1 MSNAVVV
8 LDGRGLTV
16 EALVRLGTDPTVS
29 VDLDKDSMEAVDTCH
44 RMVQEAAEAYRKGD
58 GVPIYGVSTGFGFFR
73 HKRIGPG
80 DLERLQ
86 RNILLSH
93 AAGVVPGRGTDGYFG
108 PDVVRM
114 TLAVRLNAFLKG
126 YSGVSLDLVEILRD
140 MINRGVVPLVPVQ
153 GSVGSSGDLCPLAHL
168 FLPLV
173 GEGRFYLLREGPDR
187 VRPGRELGTALGRE
201 IPPLG
206 PKAGLALTNG
216 ATFSAGIL
224 ALTAQKAR
232 TLADSADVA
241 AALSLEAICG
251 RSAALDERIHA
262 ARGMAGQEIAARRMR
277 AVLAGSQLLDRSGDA
292 QDNYSFRCA
301 PQVHGASRDALEYVW
316 GVVEREINAATDNPL
331 FFAERGAVSGGNFHG
346 QPLALAGDFLSV
358 ALAELASISERRT
371 QALLDPH
378 FNRNLPANLVA
389 RGGLDSG
396 FMIAQYTAASLV
408 SENKSLAHPASVD
421 SIPTSA
427 NTEDHNSMSTIACR
441 KALQVAE
448 NTRSVLAVELLVA
461 AQALEWRVLTDR
473 DPLTGPSQEVLEQE
487 AELFRE
493 RAVPGGSRAVQ
504 VRLGAGTGPAYLSV
518 REKVPPL
525 WEDRP
530 LSDDIRAVADL
541 IAAGAAVEA
550 VARALRD

>member
-1 MSNAVVV
+1 
-8 LDGRGLTV
+8 
-16 EALVRLGTDPTVS
+16 VRLGADPTVG
-29 VDLDKDSMEAVDTCH
+29 VTLDKDAVAAVDRCH
-44 RMVQEAAEAYRKGD
+44 RVVNEAAEAYRRGE
-58 GVPIYGVSTGFGFFR
+58 GTPIYGVNTGFGFFR
-73 HKRIGPG
+73 HKRIGPA

-93 AAGVVPGRGTDGYFG
+93 AAGVAPGRRGDGYFG
-108 PDVVRM
+108 PDIVRM

-126 YSGVSLDLVEILRD
+126 YSGVSLDLVETLRD
-140 MINRGVVPLVPVQ
+140 MINKGVVPSVPIQ

-173 GEGRFYLLREGPDR
+173 GEGMFYLVLDGPDR
-187 VRPGRELGTALGRE
+187 VRPGVELAAALGRDV
-201 IPPLG
+201 PPLG

-216 ATFSAGIL
+216 ATFSAALL
-224 ALTAQKAR
+224 ALAVYRAR
-232 TLADSADVA
+232 ALADAADIA
-241 AALSLEAICG
+241 ASLSLEAICG
-251 RSAALDERIHA
+251 RTGALDERIHA
-262 ARGMAGQEIAARRMR
+262 ARGMAGQQAAARRMR
-277 AVLAGSQLLDRSGDA
+277 AVLAGSRLVDRSGDA

-301 PQVHGASRDALEYVW
+301 PQVHGASRDALDYVW

-331 FFAERGAVSGGNFHG
+331 FFPDRGAVSGGNFHG
-346 QPLALAGDFLSV
+346 QPLALSGDFLSV

-448 NTRSVLAVELLVA
+448 NARSVLAIEFLVA
-461 AQALEWRVLTDR
+461 AQAIEWRVLTDR
-473 DPLTGPSQEVLEQE
+473 DPLVGPSKEVLEQE

-493 RAVPGGSRAVQ
+493 RAVPGGSHTVQ
-504 VRLGAGTGPAYLSV
+504 ARLGTGTGRVYGAIRKRVS
-518 REKVPPL
+518 PL

-530 LSDDIRAVADL
+530 LSDDIRTVADL
-541 IAAGAAVEA
+541 IAAGGVAEAAA
-550 VARALRD
+550 QTQRD

>member
-8 LDGRGLTV
+8 LDGSGLTV
-16 EALVRLGTDPTVS
+16 DALVRLGADPTVS
-29 VDLDKDSMEAVDTCH
+29 VDLDKGSVEAVERCH
-44 RMVQEAAEAYRKGD
+44 RMVQEAAEAYRKGE
-58 GVPIYGVSTGFGFFR
+58 GVPIYGVNTGFGFFR

-93 AAGVVPGRGTDGYFG
+93 AAGVAPGRGADGYFG
-108 PDVVRM
+108 PDIIRM
-114 TLAVRLNAFLKG
+114 ALAVRLNAFLKG
-126 YSGVSLDLVEILRD
+126 YSGVSRVLIEIIRD
-140 MINRGVVPLVPVQ
+140 MINKGVVPRVPVQ

-168 FLPLV
+168 FRPLV
-173 GEGRFYLLREGPDR
+173 GEGRFYLRHEGPDR
-187 VRPGRELGTALGRE
+187 LRPGSELGAALARS

-216 ATFSAGIL
+216 ATFSAALL
-224 ALTAQKAR
+224 ALAARRAR
-232 TLADSADVA
+232 TLVDSADVA

-251 RSAALDERIHA
+251 RGAALDGRIHT
-262 ARGMAGQEIAARRMR
+262 ARGMRGQETAAERMR
-277 AVLAGSQLLDRSGDA
+277 VVLSGSQLLDRSGDA

-301 PQVHGASRDALEYVW
+301 PQVHGASRDAVEYVW
-316 GVVEREINAATDNPL
+316 DVVEREINAATDNPL
-331 FFAERGAVSGGNFHG
+331 FFPDRGAVSGGNFHG
-346 QPLALAGDFLSV
+346 QPLALAGDFLSL
-358 ALAELASISERRT
+358 AMAELASISERRT

-396 FMIAQYTAASLV
+396 FMIAQYTAAGLV

-441 KALQVAE
+441 KALQVAQ
-448 NTRSVLAVELLVA
+448 NAQSVLAVELLVA
-461 AQALEWRVLTDR
+461 AQAVEWRVLTDR
-473 DPLTGPSQEVLEQE
+473 DPLVGPSKEVLEHE

-493 RAVPGGSRAVQ
+493 RAVPGGSEAVRA
-504 VRLGAGTGPAYLSV
+504 RLGRGTGSVYLAL
-518 REKVPPL
+518 RQRVPPL

-530 LSDDIRAVADL
+530 LSDDMRAVADL
-541 IAAGAAVEA
+541 VADGGVVEA
-550 VARALRD
+550 AARALRD